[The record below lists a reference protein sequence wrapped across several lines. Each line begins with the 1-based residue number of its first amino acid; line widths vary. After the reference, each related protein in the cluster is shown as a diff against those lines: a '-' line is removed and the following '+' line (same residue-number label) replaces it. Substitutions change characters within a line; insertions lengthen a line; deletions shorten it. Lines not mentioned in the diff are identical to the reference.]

1 MLPSFDLNVA
11 DEMTTRYRRTH
22 NTPVRETEERL
33 NRLYGG
39 YRTILCN
46 SGLEAVASAID
57 LLQPD
62 AIIVDDET
70 YFESRHYFQYRGI
83 KVIQLPDLNDID
95 ELDKTLWETDEERIA
110 IFLDSPT
117 TFGNW
122 KNVEG
127 VKETARPHGATVVV
141 DNSIASVY
149 YYNPLAH
156 GADICVESYT
166 KYVCGHGDV
175 FAGGIALADNMK
187 YLEEIPVP
195 VPCPGLNSIDWVLS
209 RRGNV
214 ASQWASY
221 MVSRGLETL
230 SVRMERHTASAHI
243 IYERLKNA
251 GVDALYSGV
260 GGLITLPGKTE
271 EFCKKLKR
279 FKELGTFGC
288 TYSNTDFFRNES
300 NYKRGVCARLSIGLE
315 DPYLLWEDIKQAL

>member
-1 MLPSFDLNVA
+1 MLPRFDLNVA
-11 DEMTTRYRRTH
+11 DEVTTRYRRTH
-22 NTPVRETEERL
+22 NTPVHETEERM
-33 NRLYGG
+33 NQMYGG

-46 SGLEAVASAID
+46 SGMEAVASVLD

-62 AIIVDDET
+62 VVFVDDET
-70 YFESRHYFQYRGI
+70 YFETRHYIEYRGI
-83 KVIQLPDLNDID
+83 EMVQIPDMNDTDAMDKAMDEYGCQTKAVFID
-95 ELDKTLWETDEERIA
+95 C
-110 IFLDSPT
+110 PT

-122 KNVEG
+122 KDIEKIVEI
-127 VKETARPHGATVVV
+127 AHWHGANLIV
-141 DNSIASVY
+141 DNSIASIY
-149 YYNPLAH
+149 FYNPLAH

-175 FAGGIALADNMK
+175 FAGGIALSERKRYMDSAS
-187 YLEEIPVP
+187 VP
-195 VPCPGLNSIDWVLS
+195 VDCPGLKYIDWVLS

-214 ASQWASY
+214 VNPWAAY
-221 MVSRGLETL
+221 MVARGLETL
-230 SVRMERHTASAHI
+230 PVRMERHTASAHI
-243 IYERLKNA
+243 IYDCLKNA
-251 GVDALYSGV
+251 GVEALYSGV